1 MSGKLRE
8 TGCTALAGL
17 VAGYIAALAGVLFKN
32 EAEGL
37 GVPYAKHT
45 LPLGVFL
52 VFVFILRWFLL
63 SVTGGRDRVEPPQ
76 VARHEA
82 GLTVVAPR
90 SPVPEVT
97 REVEKADVI
106 KSGDLRPADSP
117 ATPASPEDREAF
129 RIGQLC
135 AVIGATQEG
144 RALDRILQEIL
155 AKAERVRACRDTQS
169 PGTAHDDG
177 AYRRTI
183 DTMLREIIADFRT
196 FEQKDPLYEFMY
208 EVGGYY
214 VVGLLAEFGMNNI
227 AYGLYRNMKDDY
239 VKSKIRNQY
248 PDVFSR

>member
-1 MSGKLRE
+1 MSGTLRV

-17 VAGYIAALAGVLFKN
+17 IAGYIAALAGLLFKT
-32 EAEGL
+32 EAEAL
-37 GVPYAKHT
+37 DVPFVNYT

-52 VFVFILRWFLL
+52 VFVFILRWLLL
-63 SVTGGRDRVEPPQ
+63 SVIGGREATEPP
-76 VARHEA
+76 VFARRETEPIIA
-82 GLTVVAPR
+82 ANPLPL
-90 SPVPEVT
+90 PEVVLDA
-97 REVEKADVI
+97 EQ
-106 KSGDLRPADSP
+106 SGDVKPAEIRPADGP

-144 RALDRILQEIL
+144 RALDQMLQAIL
-155 AKAERVRACRDTQS
+155 AKAERVRDLRDAQP
-169 PGTAHDDG
+169 PGTARESEE
-177 AYRRTI
+177 YRRMV
-183 DTMLREIIADFRT
+183 DTMLREIIADFRA

-239 VKSKIRNQY
+239 VKAKIRNQY
-248 PDVFSR
+248 PDIFSR